1 LTRRLQEINRKA
13 VTEGATTY
21 LNTKVEEINITAGA
35 FKIKVKTEG
44 KGKEK
49 EFRSKIGVI
58 ATGFELNSLKE
69 VLKRPKDFL
78 FGIQTDINMP
88 ISTDNR

>member
-1 LTRRLQEINRKA
+1 MLSIEIYLTLRLI
-13 VTEGATTY
+13 
-21 LNTKVEEINITAGA
+21 
-35 FKIKVKTEG
+35 EG
-44 KGKEK
+44 KGKEKEK
-49 EFRSKIGVI
+49 EFRSKIGFI

-88 ISTDNR
+88 ISTDNS